1 MIVRGQLPADNYTI
15 TSNSAIEDTSV
26 SLKARMILVYLLSR
40 PPGWV
45 TSAER
50 LAKTISEKDG
60 LSAIKS
66 GLRELEQAGYLK
78 RTRTRDE
85 HGHWRWDHTITDR
98 PSVDNRP
105 VVEASPQ
112 VRKPK
117 PRRKPKEPAVVAP
130 SENVQSSIGGFSTGG
145 SSVDGQPSDISKTEV
160 TKTPPAPPA
169 SSKTTS
175 ARHAPAPKPDYS
187 TPEDKEMMAKLV
199 QWPGS
204 KYLAMA
210 GSRHNWLTVKKAWE
224 LTQKYLEEVNAKGWQ
239 YSEDGWLKFMEREDE
254 ARERRTRGRAYSPDG
269 VPL

>member
-66 GLRELEQAGYLK
+66 GLRELEQAGYLT

-112 VRKPK
+112 VRAPK
-117 PRRKPKEPAVVAP
+117 ASRKPKESAVAAP

-145 SSVDGQPSDISKTEV
+145 SSVDGQPADISKTEV
-160 TKTPPAPPA
+160 TKTAPPP
-169 SSKTTS
+169 SSS
-175 ARHAPAPKPDYS
+175 SLRSEDS
-187 TPEDKEMMAKLV
+187 SSEETPFQKLV
-199 QWPGS
+199 RWPGH
-204 KYLAMA
+204 KYLAIA
-210 GSRHNWLTVKKAWE
+210 GSRWKYLTAEKTWE
-224 LTQKYLEEVNAKGWQ
+224 LTQKYVEEVKAKGWN